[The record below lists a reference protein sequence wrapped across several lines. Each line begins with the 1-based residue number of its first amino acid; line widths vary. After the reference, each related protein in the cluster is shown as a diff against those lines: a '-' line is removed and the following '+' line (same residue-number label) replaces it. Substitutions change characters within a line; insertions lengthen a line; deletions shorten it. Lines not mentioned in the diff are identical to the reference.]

1 MMVIFT
7 WFTMDGVKRVVIPS
21 GTACCSRNQLYC
33 GRGREGEGRVTEGRE
48 EGEGGGGK
56 GMEGEEG
63 ERKLREVE
71 EVQRLEIVRGMM
83 MRGRWTVNKIHHCT
97 GYYF

>member
-1 MMVIFT
+1 
-7 WFTMDGVKRVVIPS
+7 
-21 GTACCSRNQLYC
+21 
-33 GRGREGEGRVTEGRE
+33 
-48 EGEGGGGK
+48 
-56 GMEGEEG
+56 MEGEEG
-63 ERKLREVE
+63 EEKLREVE